1 MLPLLFGV
9 LTLTH
14 PKTEGWTGMTFGSG
28 PKCWDSKGLRW
39 SDSGIKGARTTTT
52 PPLEASDPTGDFFSN
67 TQKKKKKTLRD
78 LNAFSEVLAGM
89 GIQNVLASQTTGR
102 LVAQGDYPG
111 LRARGMG
118 SRRGPGRGDSPF
130 PSSPK
135 HCGPKGG

>member
-67 TQKKKKKTLRD
+67 TQKKKKNPKG
-78 LNAFSEVLAGM
+78 SECL
-89 GIQNVLASQTTGR
+89 L
-102 LVAQGDYPG
+102 
-111 LRARGMG
+111 
-118 SRRGPGRGDSPF
+118 RGPGWNGHPKCSGISDHWQAGSPGGLSGIESKGDGEQEGTRS
-130 PSSPK
+130 
-135 HCGPKGG
+135 GGLSLPILTEAPWP